1 MAITKEEIFDADM
14 LELLL
19 KHDGIKMDVKNSLR
33 KYKKRRA
40 NANHV
45 ALSYDYGKGVRDL
58 QKGRLYVQP
67 WLGLSSLPSDVRA
80 ALGAKY
86 YDEIDMENSQPVLLE
101 QLADKLGVV
110 HPALTEFIYSRANIL
125 ATLQASHTM
134 TRDEAKQ
141 LCFRVF
147 YGGLADEHQL
157 FPALRVE
164 LQTLASSVIATFPE
178 FEVVAK
184 KSKEAKQ
191 RDPSLHL
198 NHEGSVLAH
207 YAQHLETTIL
217 LEIDAYLTSKGY
229 SLDVLQHDGG
239 MVRKKGTESIS
250 MSLLEEAQ
258 GVIFNKTGFRITL
271 TIKPLKH
278 SFQFVSSQD
287 NAIVPQHI
295 LITDSWATDKFVKM
309 VGERLRRVG
318 TELYILNQDDIW
330 DSGEFALR
338 QLIEEYEDQLTWKQ
352 YNCMGFLVSKVYGSD
367 VAGINKLIVQTK
379 VKAKEGALPIQFSYL
394 LAEPHE
400 EKLSVIVRFCD
411 LLRLASR
418 KAPLYDY
425 LLKWI
430 AHIVQKPLD
439 NPGVGIVLTGNKGV
453 GKDTLFDFLMK
464 FVLGKISSTN
474 YDSNKQFFD
483 KHDMG
488 RKGKLLVKVE
498 EANRK
503 LCMENKDTLK
513 SMVTASDSTFNPKN
527 EKAVIVPNKCRF
539 VFTSNK
545 GNPLDFADGERRYVI
560 LPCSSE
566 KKGDTEYWD
575 STYALLFNPEAGRT
589 IGDWLMKIDLT
600 GFQIRK
606 LPANDYQNE
615 VVEAEESSEQR
626 FFDSWD
632 GYELSS
638 SDLYD
643 TYRRFCQENDLPYA
657 PNALSFGQRILPFLR
672 DAVLIKRRRNNGVY
686 YLKSVM

>member
-1 MAITKEEIFDADM
+1 MALTKEEVYDADM
-14 LELLL
+14 LESLLR
-19 KHDGIKMDVKNSLR
+19 HDGIPSDVKQSLR

-45 ALSYDYGKGVRDL
+45 ALSYDYGKGLREL
-58 QKGRLYVQP
+58 KKGRLYVQP
-67 WLGLSSLPSDVRA
+67 FLGLSSVPSDIRA

-101 QLADKLGVV
+101 QLAEKLNVA
-110 HPALTEFIYSRANIL
+110 HPALTQFIHSRATIL
-125 ATLQASHTM
+125 TTLQASHTM

-147 YGGLADEHQL
+147 YGALANEHPL

-164 LQTLASSVIATFPE
+164 LQTLATSVIATYPE
-178 FEVVAK
+178 FEVVAH
-184 KSKEAKQ
+184 KSREAKQ

-217 LEIDAYLTSKGY
+217 LEIDACLTSKGY

-239 MVRKKGTESIS
+239 MVRKKGSESIS
-250 MSLLEEAQ
+250 MSLLEEVQ
-258 GVIFNKTGFRITL
+258 GVVFERTGYRITL

-278 SFQFVSSQD
+278 SFEFGSSRESS
-287 NAIVPQHI
+287 IVPQNI
-295 LITDSWATDKFVKM
+295 LITDSWAADKFVKM
-309 VGERLRRVG
+309 VGDRLRRVG
-318 TELYILNQDDIW
+318 TELYILNHDDIW
-330 DSGEFALR
+330 DSGEFPLR

-352 YNCMGFLVSKVYGSD
+352 YNPMGFLVPKVYGSD

-379 VKAKEGALPIQFSYL
+379 VKAKEGALPIQFAYL
-394 LAEPHE
+394 LAEPHAE
-400 EKLSVIVRFCD
+400 TLPVIVRFCE
-411 LLRLASR
+411 LLRLVSG

-430 AHIVQKPLD
+430 AHILQKPLD
-439 NPGVGIVLTGNKGV
+439 TPGVGIVLTGNKGV
-453 GKDTLFDFLMK
+453 GKDTVFDFLME

-575 STYALLFNPEAGRT
+575 STRALLFNPEAGRT
-589 IGDWLMKIDLT
+589 IGDWLTKVDLT
-600 GFQIRK
+600 GFQIRT

-626 FFDSWD
+626 FFDGWD
-632 GYELSS
+632 GQELTS
-638 SDLYD
+638 SDLFD
-643 TYRRFCQENDLPYA
+643 TYRRFCQEHDLPYA
-657 PNALSFGQRILPFLR
+657 PNAISFGQRLLPFLR
-672 DAVLIKRRRNNGVY
+672 DNLLMKRRKNSGIV
-686 YLKSVM
+686 YLKPTI

>member
-1 MAITKEEIFDADM
+1 MAITKEEVFDADM

-19 KHDGIKMDVKNSLR
+19 KHDGITMDVKNSLR

-45 ALSYDYGKGVRDL
+45 ALAYDYGKGVRDL
-58 QKGRLYVQP
+58 QKGRVYVQP
-67 WLGLSSLPSDVRA
+67 WLGLSSVPSDIRA

-86 YDEIDMENSQPVLLE
+86 YDEIDMENSQPVLLNQIAEKEGVEHRALSEFISERKEVLE
-101 QLADKLGVV
+101 QLQTK
-110 HPALTEFIYSRANIL
+110 NN
-125 ATLQASHTM
+125 M

-147 YGGLADEHQL
+147 YGALAEEHPL
-157 FPALRVE
+157 FPAMRKE
-164 LQTLASSVIATFPE
+164 LETLSRAVITNHPE

-191 RDPSLHL
+191 RDPNLHI

-207 YAQHLETTIL
+207 YAQHVETTIL
-217 LEIDAYLTSKGY
+217 LGIDEFLKSKGY

-239 MVRKKGTESIS
+239 MVRKKGSESIP

-258 GVIFNKTGFRITL
+258 GVIFKTTGFRVTL

-278 SFQFVSSQD
+278 SFEFGSSKESS
-287 NAIVPQHI
+287 IVPQHV
-295 LITDSWATDKFVKM
+295 LITDSWAAEKFVAM
-309 VGERLRRVG
+309 VGDRLRRVE
-318 TELYILNQDDIW
+318 TELYILNYDGVW
-330 DSGEFALR
+330 ETGEFALR
-338 QLIEEYEDQLTWKQ
+338 QLIEEYEDRLTWKQ
-352 YNCMGFLVSKVYGSD
+352 YNPMGMLVPHIYGAD
-367 VAGINKLIVQTK
+367 TTYINKLIVQTK
-379 VKAKEGALPIQFSYL
+379 VKAKEGALPIQFAYL
-394 LAEPHE
+394 LAEPHAE
-400 EKLSVIVRFCD
+400 TLPVIVRFCD
-411 LLRLASR
+411 LLRLVSG
-418 KAPLYDY
+418 KPPLYDY

-453 GKDTLFDFLMK
+453 GKDTVFDFLME
-464 FVLGKISSTN
+464 FVLGEYSSTN

-483 KHDMG
+483 KHDTG

-513 SMVTASDSTFNPKN
+513 SMVTASKSTFNPKN
-527 EKAVIVPNKCRF
+527 EKPVIVPNVCRF

-560 LPCSSE
+560 LPCLSE

-575 STYALLFNPEAGRT
+575 STRELLFNPEAGRT
-589 IGDWLMKIDLT
+589 IGDWLMKIDLN
-600 GFQIRK
+600 GFQIRT
-606 LPANDYQNE
+606 LPANEYQNE
-615 VVEAEESSEQR
+615 VVETEESSEQR
-626 FFDSWD
+626 FFTSWD
-632 GYELSS
+632 GQELSS
-638 SDLYD
+638 GDLYD

-657 PNALSFGQRILPFLR
+657 PNAISFGQRLLPFLR
-672 DAVLIKRRRNNGVY
+672 DNVLTKRRKNSGLV
-686 YLKSVM
+686 YLKTVM